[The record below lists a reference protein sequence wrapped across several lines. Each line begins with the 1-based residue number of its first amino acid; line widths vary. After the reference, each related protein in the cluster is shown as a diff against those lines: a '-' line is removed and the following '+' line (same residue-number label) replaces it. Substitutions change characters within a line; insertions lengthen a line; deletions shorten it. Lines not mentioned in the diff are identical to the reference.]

1 MPEFEPSHW
10 PKFIEL
16 PGFTRAWAS
25 LGLSD
30 EDLTALQTAILVGPN
45 RWPVVSG
52 TGGLRK
58 IRFARPSE
66 GRGKSGSYRAC
77 YACFLEHG
85 VVVLAMLYGKNEQPD
100 LTMAQRRSIAVIL
113 KTIGEQLKGDAQ

>member
-1 MPEFEPSHW
+1 MPGFEPSDW

-30 EDLTALQTAILVGPN
+30 EDLTALQTAILAGPN

-58 IRFARPSE
+58 IRFARLGE
-66 GRGKSGSYRAC
+66 GRGKSGSYRSC
-77 YACFLEHG
+77 YACFLENG
-85 VVVLAMLYGKNEQPD
+85 VVVLAMVYGKNEQPD

>member
-1 MPEFEPSHW
+1 MPEFEPSDW

-25 LGLSD
+25 LGLGD
-30 EDLTALQTAILVGPN
+30 EDLTTLQSAILVGPN

-52 TGGLRK
+52 TSGLRK
-58 IRFARPSE
+58 IRFARPGE

-77 YACFLEHG
+77 YACFLENG
-85 VVVLAMLYGKNEQPD
+85 VVVLAMVYGKNEQSD
-100 LTMAQRRSIAVIL
+100 LSMAQRRSIAVIL
-113 KTIGEQLKGDAQ
+113 KTIGEQLKGDAP